1 MHARI
6 PSLSDVL
13 KEKEGDPVAMD
24 VDLDSND
31 DAYLF
36 KIWFVGKEI
45 IERLSSRGQD
55 SLHAKHGQML
65 QKKGPH
71 RDQDIMLLRPLVEAG
86 GGQAWEKSLGHGI
99 WKMTARGEMRELDH
113 GLTGCSVCVL
123 CAGHAQS
130 LSITEI

>member
-1 MHARI
+1 M
-6 PSLSDVL
+6 
-13 KEKEGDPVAMD
+13 DPMAMD
-24 VDLDSND
+24 VVDLDGND

-36 KIWFVGKEI
+36 KIWVVGKRI
-45 IERLSSRGQD
+45 IVRQSSRGGCLYVSFSKD
-55 SLHAKHGQML
+55 KIAPCETWTNTT
-65 QKKGPH
+65 KKGPH

-86 GGQAWEKSLGHGI
+86 GGQAWEKSLGYGI

-113 GLTGCSVCVL
+113 GHMGCSVCVL